1 MGAVLWRI
9 ILRGIAP
16 AYSLLRFQRIEN
28 HSGFRLDGE
37 TSRMAKSS
45 SPVVPDSRI
54 RGKKKTSL
62 MGIWL
67 LPQGINAA
75 ERKKQFHT
83 HEVK

>member
-1 MGAVLWRI
+1 MAV
-9 ILRGIAP
+9 
-16 AYSLLRFQRIEN
+16 F
-28 HSGFRLDGE
+28 
-37 TSRMAKSS
+37 T
-45 SPVVPDSRI
+45 PDSRI